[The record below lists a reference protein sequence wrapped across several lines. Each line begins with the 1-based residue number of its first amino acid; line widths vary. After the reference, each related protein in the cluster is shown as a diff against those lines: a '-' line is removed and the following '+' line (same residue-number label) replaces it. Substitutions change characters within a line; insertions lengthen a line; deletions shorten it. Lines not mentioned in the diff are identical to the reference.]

1 MFDAPAGA
9 QMSFF
14 PSEAEQIQSIAEAES
29 VTPSAFSM
37 FISQN
42 DIDHILRAGG
52 NADAA
57 RMKIAA
63 EFSKQK
69 PLEDRAAFLKAL
81 YHGGNGLITDNGR
94 LSAWYGDDGIH
105 IATGDTSRY
114 LRSAQVIGWADA
126 AERIE
131 ELLDGGAFATN
142 LEVTEAP
149 RYERLGIAVDVWN
162 LYHDFSDEAKSLGY
176 LSCLGNIH
184 STSFPEETERLTD
197 DLLNPAFRERLLAE
211 H

>member
-37 FISQN
+37 FISQD
-42 DIDHILRAGG
+42 DIDHILRTGG

-94 LSAWYGDDGIH
+94 FSAWYDRAFH
-105 IATGDTSRY
+105 ILAITVCQADWDRRYSPDNRAWANAMSIPANPDAWGTDRNCYLAVNSHPGLVDLFLSQTRKAYAQEQQKTSVRDM
-114 LRSAQVIGWADA
+114 LKKLPETTSPKI
-126 AERIE
+126 
-131 ELLDGGAFATN
+131 
-142 LEVTEAP
+142 
-149 RYERLGIAVDVWN
+149 
-162 LYHDFSDEAKSLGY
+162 SAKSK
-176 LSCLGNIH
+176 S
-184 STSFPEETERLTD
+184 PER
-197 DLLNPAFRERLLAE
+197 
-211 H
+211 

>member
-37 FISQN
+37 FISQD

-94 LSAWYGDDGIH
+94 FSAWYGDDGIH

-149 RYERLGIAVDVWN
+149 RNERLRVAAEVWE
-162 LYHDFSDEAKSLGY
+162 LHHDFRMRQNRRGI
-176 LSCLGNIH
+176 C
-184 STSFPEETERLTD
+184 
-197 DLLNPAFRERLLAE
+197 PA
-211 H
+211 

>member
-52 NADAA
+52 NADAT

-69 PLEDRAAFLKAL
+69 PLEDRAVFLKKL
-81 YHGGNGLITDNGR
+81 YYGGNGLRITAGFPH
-94 LSAWYGDDGIH
+94 G
-105 IATGDTSRY
+105 TGTMVSI
-114 LRSAQVIGWADA
+114 LQPEIPLVI
-126 AERIE
+126 
-131 ELLDGGAFATN
+131 FA
-142 LEVTEAP
+142 L
-149 RYERLGIAVDVWN
+149 
-162 LYHDFSDEAKSLGY
+162 HK
-176 LSCLGNIH
+176 
-184 STSFPEETERLTD
+184 
-197 DLLNPAFRERLLAE
+197 
-211 H
+211 

>member
-52 NADAA
+52 NADAT

-94 LSAWYGDDGIH
+94 FSAWYGDDGTG
-105 IATGDTSRY
+105 ATAR
-114 LRSAQVIGWADA
+114 RK
-126 AERIE
+126 
-131 ELLDGGAFATN
+131 N
-142 LEVTEAP
+142 
-149 RYERLGIAVDVWN
+149 
-162 LYHDFSDEAKSLGY
+162 
-176 LSCLGNIH
+176 
-184 STSFPEETERLTD
+184 
-197 DLLNPAFRERLLAE
+197 
-211 H
+211 

>member
-1 MFDAPAGA
+1 
-9 QMSFF
+9 MSFF

-37 FISQN
+37 FISQDN
-42 DIDHILRAGG
+42 IDHILRAGG

-94 LSAWYGDDGIH
+94 FSAWYRGLCQDP
-105 IATGDTSRY
+105 RY
-114 LRSAQVIGWADA
+114 LRCLSQGRVLQ
-126 AERIE
+126 E
-131 ELLDGGAFATN
+131 
-142 LEVTEAP
+142 
-149 RYERLGIAVDVWN
+149 
-162 LYHDFSDEAKSLGY
+162 FSCRA
-176 LSCLGNIH
+176 
-184 STSFPEETERLTD
+184 
-197 DLLNPAFRERLLAE
+197 
-211 H
+211 

>member
-37 FISQN
+37 FISQD
-42 DIDHILRAGG
+42 DIDHILRTGG
-52 NADAA
+52 NADAT

-94 LSAWYGDDGIH
+94 FSAWYDRAFH
-105 IATGDTSRY
+105 ILAITVCQADWDRRYSPDNRAWANAMSIPANPDAWGTDRNCYLAVNNHPGLVDLFLSQTRKAYAQEQQKTSVRDM
-114 LRSAQVIGWADA
+114 LKKLPETTSPKI
-126 AERIE
+126 
-131 ELLDGGAFATN
+131 
-142 LEVTEAP
+142 
-149 RYERLGIAVDVWN
+149 
-162 LYHDFSDEAKSLGY
+162 SAKSKD
-176 LSCLGNIH
+176 
-184 STSFPEETERLTD
+184 PER
-197 DLLNPAFRERLLAE
+197 
-211 H
+211 